1 MQNVTGDGTS
11 TPFDGQNDGHRLII
25 SDLVSLI
32 ERVRDSMRLSETTI
46 AEDPPLGD
54 QEVAANV
61 VVLDDVTPRYA
72 RAYAELTASTAGLG
86 AALQLLLDTRASKFG
101 TGGWDESVHRAIRTV
116 GRA

>member
-1 MQNVTGDGTS
+1 MQNAAGRGTS

-32 ERVRDSMRLSETTI
+32 ERVRDSMKLIETTI
-46 AEDPPLGD
+46 AGDPPLGD
-54 QEVAANV
+54 HELAANV

-72 RAYAELTASTAGLG
+72 RACAELTASDAGLG
-86 AALQLLLDTRASKFG
+86 AALQLLLDTRTSKFR
-101 TGGWDESVHRAIRTV
+101 TGGWDQSIRRAVRTV